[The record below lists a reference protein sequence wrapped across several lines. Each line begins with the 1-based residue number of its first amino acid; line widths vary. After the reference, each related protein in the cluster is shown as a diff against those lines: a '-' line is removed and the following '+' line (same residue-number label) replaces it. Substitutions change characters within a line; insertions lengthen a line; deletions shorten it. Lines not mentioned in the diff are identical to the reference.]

1 MSKKE
6 ERSISL
12 IEMLQIH
19 KRLDVKSVASSLG
32 ISEATVRRLFSELE
46 DRGKVLRVHG
56 GVQLAPQIG
65 FDYSYKLSTLHRS
78 AEKIAIA
85 KAAAALVAS
94 NERLF
99 LDSGTTVVKLA
110 ECLSLKLQTGELQ
123 NIVVL
128 TNSIGLIDTLA
139 NWCKVIIIGGE
150 VRVERK
156 DVCGVISEKSL
167 AQFNVNKAFLG
178 ADGIMPDSGLMT
190 TDERTARMAEIVLER
205 AENTY
210 VLADSEKFGKPSF
223 ITYSPF
229 AGITQIITDIGLDE
243 SELKAYKAAG
253 AKITVVN
260 LS

>member
-6 ERSISL
+6 ERSIRL
-12 IEMLQIH
+12 VEMLQIH
-19 KRLDVKSVASSLG
+19 KRLDVSTVASNLG

-46 DRGKVLRVHG
+46 DKGKVLRVHG
-56 GVQLAPQIG
+56 GVQLAPQAG

-85 KAAAALVAS
+85 KSAAERVNS

-110 ECLSLKLQTGELQ
+110 EFLSLKLQTGELQ

-167 AQFNVNKAFLG
+167 SQFNVNKAFLG
-178 ADGIMPDSGLMT
+178 ADGILIDSGLMT
-190 TDERTARMAEIVLER
+190 TDERTARMAEIVLGR

-223 ITYSPF
+223 ITFAPF
-229 AGITQIITDIGLDE
+229 SGITEIITDTGLDE
-243 SELKAYKAAG
+243 AGISAYRAAG
-253 AKITVVN
+253 ARITAVD